1 MGFSILCHYFNKKLS
16 SCFPYPLLLFQSE
29 TNFPFIFLFSCFI
42 LMTVKKPVCQCTTEL
57 LLAHELNQFTLNLF
71 SRHFNTNQGIVVSTC
86 VSAHELV
93 YCFRCLWN
101 FWRLPFPCLTQP
113 SDLNKSL
120 LMLDWLVAGRQ
131 RKQRKPRQ
139 GKEYYHQATSSKGN

>member
-16 SCFPYPLLLFQSE
+16 SCFPYPFLLFQSE

-71 SRHFNTNQGIVVSTC
+71 RRILIQTKESLFQLVSVPMNWFTVFDACGISEDSR
-86 VSAHELV
+86 
-93 YCFRCLWN
+93 
-101 FWRLPFPCLTQP
+101 FP
-113 SDLNKSL
+113 
-120 LMLDWLVAGRQ
+120 V
-131 RKQRKPRQ
+131 
-139 GKEYYHQATSSKGN
+139 